1 MKKKYLLFIIYL
13 LVLLSTK
20 AQITDSIPPSYDS
33 RVQELQEIEVTA
45 QKQKKAITG
54 LLSGKIELQM
64 QELQNLPG
72 FLGNTDLLRIM
83 QLMPGVQTSG
93 ELNSGIYIRG
103 GDPGH
108 NQILLNDAPI
118 YNPMHLLG
126 FFSTFNSNH
135 VSRSS
140 LQKSY
145 IAPQYGGRLSGV
157 IAVESPE
164 EIAERTTLQGNVGII
179 DSQLTLALPT
189 GARSSL
195 YLSARATYINL
206 FLSAIEKE
214 SDEMKPRYG
223 FEDYNL
229 TYVLRPTERARLSL
243 NFYYGGD
250 KLSVKENN
258 YQANGGVEWK
268 NVVTS
273 LQWEQ
278 AFKKENRLKQTAY
291 LSYYNN
297 LINVEQMNAF
307 IKLPSDIVDIGYKG
321 RYDFKF
327 LNCRWNIGGDYT
339 FHRLNPQYPQIDEL
353 FGANEVIPPE
363 TQYTHETGVYLHG
376 YTDLTERL
384 SANLGLRYSHLF
396 QRAGTLWSSGGLEPR
411 LSLEYALSTNQK
423 LIMTYELQRQFINQ
437 VAVSGIGFPT
447 DFWVSASK
455 HIAPQRSHTFTGG
468 YFRSFASDQ
477 YEFSAE
483 IYYKRLYNQLE
494 FNGEL
499 FDMINRIYIL
509 EDHLLTGKGT
519 NYGIEFMFKKNRGK
533 FNGWLSYTLG
543 RAQRSFPGIDNGRT
557 FNAKHDRRHDFSAVA
572 NYHHNRHW
580 DFSAVFVYATGNAFT
595 MPTALYLIGENAVNE
610 YGPHNG
616 ARMPDY
622 HRLDLS
628 VNYWFKKEKKRES
641 GLNFSLYNAYARQ
654 NPIFLTVK
662 IKTDKEKENITIR
675 PKGQKLYTLIPSV
688 SYKFKF

>member
-1 MKKKYLLFIIYL
+1 MKKYLIFIINL
-13 LVLLSTK
+13 LALLPSE
-20 AQITDSIPPSYDS
+20 AQITDSILSSRDS
-33 RVQELQEIEVTA
+33 LVHELQEIEVTA
-45 QKQKKAITG
+45 QKHKKAITG

-64 QELQNLPG
+64 EELKNLPG

-108 NQILLNDAPI
+108 NQILLNDAPL

-126 FFSTFNSNH
+126 FFSMFNSNH

-145 IAPQYGGRLSGV
+145 IEPQYGGRLSGV
-157 IAVESPE
+157 IAVESPNE
-164 EIAERTTLQGNVGII
+164 VTGENTLQGNMGII
-179 DSQLTLALPT
+179 DSQLTLSLPT
-189 GARSSL
+189 GSRSSL

-214 SDEMKPRYG
+214 SDEMRPRYD
-223 FEDYNL
+223 FQDYNL
-229 TYVLRPTERARLSL
+229 TYVLTPTDNAKLLL

-250 KLSVKENN
+250 KLSIKENN
-258 YQANGGVEWK
+258 YQANGGVRWK
-268 NVVTS
+268 NMVAS

-278 AFKKENRLKQTAY
+278 AFNKENRLKQTAY
-291 LSYYNN
+291 LSYYENQ
-297 LINVEQMNAF
+297 INVEQMNAF
-307 IKLPSDIVDIGYKG
+307 IRLPSDITDIGYKG
-321 RYDFKF
+321 KYQSEFIRCKWDM
-327 LNCRWNIGGDYT
+327 GVDYA
-339 FHRLNPQYPQIDEL
+339 FHRLNPQYPYIDQL
-353 FGANEVIPPE
+353 FGTTEITPPK
-363 TQYTHETGVYLHG
+363 TQYTHETGIFVNCH
-376 YTDLTERL
+376 TELTSRTT
-384 SANLGLRYSHLF
+384 ANLGLRYSHIF
-396 QRAGTLWSSGGLEPR
+396 QHTGQLWSSGGFEPR
-411 LSLEYALSTNQK
+411 FSLEYALSTNRK
-423 LIMTYELQRQFINQ
+423 LITTYELQRQYINQ

-455 HIAPQRSHTFTGG
+455 HIAPQRSHTLTAG
-468 YFRSFASDQ
+468 YLQSFANDQ
-477 YEFSAE
+477 YEWSAE
-483 IYYKRLYNQLE
+483 LYYKRLANQLE

-499 FDMINRIYIL
+499 FDMINRTYII
-509 EDHLLTGKGT
+509 EDHLLTGRGT
-519 NYGIEFMFKKNRGK
+519 NYGIEFMLKKNSGR

-543 RAQRSFPGIDNGRT
+543 RAQRNFPGINNGRT
-557 FNAKHDRRHDFSAVA
+557 FAAKHDRRHDFSAVA
-572 NYHHNRHW
+572 NYHLNERW
-580 DFSAVFVYATGNAFT
+580 DLSTVFVYATGNVFT
-595 MPTALYLIGENAVNE
+595 MPTALYLIGENAVNK

-616 ARMPDY
+616 ARMPAY

-628 VNYWFKKEKKRES
+628 VNYWFKKSKKQEN
-641 GLNFSLYNAYARQ
+641 GLNFSLYNSYARQ

-662 IKTDKEKENITIR
+662 IKTDEEKENITIQ